1 MIQPWLGVCVLA
13 ALALAGGL
21 AWFLR
26 PRRGS
31 GDDVVVA
38 TTERLRRLPSFQS
51 RARREVRMRHW
62 QAATMALTVVGCAV
76 LVARTVAVS
85 DESEEMRNRDVVLC
99 MDVSG
104 SMTPVVLDVMDTYA
118 SLVAELDG
126 ERIGFVM
133 FDANAVTGFP
143 LTDDYAQV
151 LLRLE
156 EIRTQ
161 VETSEVAGTRA
172 PASGSSLIGDG
183 LASCVQHF
191 DRRDEKRSRTLV
203 LASDNLLSGDSI
215 YTLEQASDLAVD
227 AGAMVYAVMPPS
239 EDRAARVE
247 LATQAE
253 RTGGDVLVLDPED
266 ETNVVVIADAVKKQE
281 KKVILA
287 RAKSRSF
294 DQLWPGGV
302 LALLGLGAHWFV
314 TRRFS

>member
-1 MIQPWLGVCVLA
+1 MIQPWMGACVLA
-13 ALALAGGL
+13 ALVLVAAVV
-21 AWFLR
+21 WFLR
-26 PRRGS
+26 GGRGS
-31 GDDVVVA
+31 GGDVDVA
-38 TTERLRRLPSFQS
+38 GTERLRRLSSFQS
-51 RARREVRMRHW
+51 RARREVQMRQW
-62 QAATMALTVVGCAV
+62 QAATMAVTILGCAL

-104 SMTPVVLDVMDTYA
+104 SMTPVVLDVMETYTQLA
-118 SLVAELDG
+118 DDLDG

-156 EIRTQ
+156 EIRGQ
-161 VETSEVAGTRA
+161 VESGDVPGTRA

-183 LASCVQHF
+183 VASCVQHF
-191 DRRDEKRSRTLV
+191 DRPDEQRSRTLV

-215 YTLEQASDLAVD
+215 YTLDQATDLAVD
-227 AGAMVYAVMPPS
+227 AEAMVYAVMPPS
-239 EDRAARVE
+239 ENGGAKAE
-247 LATQAE
+247 LARQAD

-281 KKVILA
+281 KRVILA
-287 RAKSRSF
+287 RAESRSF
-294 DQLWPGGV
+294 DQVWPGGA
-302 LALLGLGAHWFV
+302 LAVLGLAAHWFV